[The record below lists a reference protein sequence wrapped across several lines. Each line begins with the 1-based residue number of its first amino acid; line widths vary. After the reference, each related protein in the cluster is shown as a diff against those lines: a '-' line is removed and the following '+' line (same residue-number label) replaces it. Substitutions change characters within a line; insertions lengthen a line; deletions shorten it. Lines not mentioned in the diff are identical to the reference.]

1 MADKFARI
9 CRITSLIGIEIYNL
23 HVQAVPRPCLF
34 WNSKY
39 EWLLIFVSYVPH
51 VVHFM
56 LLMGL
61 DLNLFKL
68 QSSKQAKNCCLWKF
82 CIFLGGF
89 EEAWVSAHKWSSC
102 SQSLRI
108 LSNGRSCHGHQTTA
122 PGHTYEVEMFQRP
135 ILRRSF
141 VRRRISVLMFL
152 YHENIVVNRVNKKE
166 LRNMMW
172 R

>member
-1 MADKFARI
+1 M
-9 CRITSLIGIEIYNL
+9 
-23 HVQAVPRPCLF
+23 QAVSIPSLF
-34 WNSKY
+34 WDSKY

-51 VVHFM
+51 VMHFM
-56 LLMGL
+56 LLVGL

-68 QSSKQAKNCCLWKF
+68 QSRQKLLFVKIWHF
-82 CIFLGGF
+82 F
-89 EEAWVSAHKWSSC
+89 WVVLRKPGYLLRGDHNWSSC

-108 LSNGRSCHGHQTTA
+108 LSNGRSCHGHPTRA

-152 YHENIVVNRVNKKE
+152 YHENIVVNKKE
-166 LRNMMW
+166 LRKMM
-172 R
+172 